1 MDILPYTFP
10 FSNVTSISFWGNV
23 FPLLCAA
30 WAGGE
35 IKGSYPPTIKAEEG
49 SLLCPILLSLITLC
63 QPRERHMADRIS
75 SRSSKTKPND
85 AKTKKNGKGSFIPES
100 QIVLFLVS
108 VPFPRPVLQPFHPY
122 PSNLNS
128 FFAWI
133 K

>member
-1 MDILPYTFP
+1 MSFPYCVQP
-10 FSNVTSISFWGNV
+10 GW
-23 FPLLCAA
+23 
-30 WAGGE
+30 
-35 IKGSYPPTIKAEEG
+35 EEKSRG
-49 SLLCPILLSLITLC
+49 PILLSSKLKRDASSILSFYLSSLTA

-75 SRSSKTKPND
+75 SRSSKTEPND

-128 FFAWI
+128 FLAWI
-133 K
+133 E